1 LDSNDLRQAIT
12 VIDFSE
18 LGGKRAAMPKID
30 WSNYDGS
37 TLVVNYD
44 ARVKKWQKHEISP
57 CPNNMPI
64 GYSLTGDCALSG
76 VVVHD
81 FRPEMC
87 IGTIADN
94 GDCHTVGQVGRW
106 ALQPNCA
113 LMV

>member
-1 LDSNDLRQAIT
+1 MVSSLVSCSVGASLIAVPVLECWNLFQTPAQDYDGAIVDLRQAIT

-44 ARVKKWQKHEISP
+44 SRVKKWQKHEISP

-76 VVVHD
+76 VV
-81 FRPEMC
+81 
-87 IGTIADN
+87 
-94 GDCHTVGQVGRW
+94 
-106 ALQPNCA
+106 
-113 LMV
+113 